1 MIESRSL
8 HPPSRTSMG
17 IVSFFRLPPDP
28 PLERSR
34 SVNKFYRFFG
44 HDGGIPFDH
53 DRPVS
58 SPYIRPPFLCIYR
71 VLLGLYMLTS
81 FLFYFVT
88 LATQPN
94 KFLRKQAWKLLGDI
108 MFHSF
113 LGMCVYFLISA
124 YHTFVYCRRQV
135 NPLSTW
141 PRPLQLAHLILQTT
155 VLVFP
160 IFCTIIYVYWT
171 LPALPGWHTRPLDRW
186 ATITFYMLNS
196 VFSFTE
202 LCFCASRPRPWSH
215 LIIIIF
221 ILALYLAFH
230 SLLVAATGGKVWV
243 YTVLKFSLV
252 INKGW
257 ISAGRIF
264 ALCVLAS
271 ASFSVMQLLLWIK
284 CRYLGGL
291 KLPRP
296 TVEETELQKLTDL
309 ANGRTLVPSPY
320 LEEM

>member
-1 MIESRSL
+1 
-8 HPPSRTSMG
+8 MG

-28 PLERSR
+28 PSESSR
-34 SVNKFYRFFG
+34 PVNKFYRFFG
-44 HDGGIPFDH
+44 LDRGIPLDH
-53 DRPVS
+53 DRPIS
-58 SPYIRPPFLCIYR
+58 SPYIRPQFLCIGR
-71 VLLGLYMLTS
+71 VLVGTYMLIS
-81 FLFYFVT
+81 FLLYFVT
-88 LATQPN
+88 LALQPN

-113 LGMCVYFLISA
+113 LGMCAYFLISG
-124 YHTFVYCRRQV
+124 YHTFVYCRRRR
-135 NPLSTW
+135 NPLSSW
-141 PRPLQLAHLILQTT
+141 PRPLQLAYLILQTT
-155 VLVFP
+155 ILVFP
-160 IFCTIIYVYWT
+160 IFCTVIYVYWT
-171 LPALPGWHTRPLDRW
+171 LPALPGWRTRPLDRW

-215 LIIIIF
+215 LIVIIL

-271 ASFSVMQLLLWIK
+271 TSFSVMQLLLWIK
-284 CRYLGGL
+284 CRYLSGL
-291 KLPRP
+291 RLLLP
-296 TVEETELQKLTDL
+296 TLEETELQKLT
-309 ANGRTLVPSPY
+309 NIPIGTTLVAGPY
-320 LEEM
+320 P

>member
-1 MIESRSL
+1 MA
-8 HPPSRTSMG
+8 
-17 IVSFFRLPPDP
+17 VASFFRLPSDRPSTQMTQP
-28 PLERSR
+28 VS
-34 SVNKFYRFFG
+34 KFYKFFG
-44 HDGGIPFDH
+44 LDGGFPFDH
-53 DRPVS
+53 HRPVW
-58 SPYIRPPFLCIYR
+58 SPYVRPLHLSLGR
-71 VLLGLYMLTS
+71 VLVGSYMLIS
-81 FLFYFVT
+81 FVYYFIT
-88 LATQPN
+88 LATQQN
-94 KFLRKQAWKLLGDI
+94 KFLRKQAWKRLGDI
-108 MFHSF
+108 TFHSF
-113 LGMCVYFLISA
+113 LGMAAYFLISG
-124 YHTFVYCRRQV
+124 YHTFVYCRRRR

-141 PRPLQLAHLILQTT
+141 ARPLQLAHHVLQTT

-160 IFCTIIYVYWT
+160 LFCTIIYVYWT

-196 VFSFTE
+196 VFSFAE

-215 LIIIIF
+215 LIVVIL

-271 ASFSVMQLLLWIK
+271 ASFFVIQLLLWVK

-291 KLPRP
+291 DIPQT
-296 TVEETELQKLTDL
+296 TVDETELQKLRVPI
-309 ANGRTLVPSPY
+309 GETLVARSLDVRERY
-320 LEEM
+320 R

>member
-1 MIESRSL
+1 
-8 HPPSRTSMG
+8 MG

-28 PLERSR
+28 PPTERGR
-34 SVNKFYRFFG
+34 PLNKFYKFFG
-44 HDGGIPFDH
+44 LDGGLPLEH

-58 SPYIRPPFLCIYR
+58 SPYVGPQFLCIGR
-71 VLLGLYMLTS
+71 VLVGMYMLIS
-81 FLFYFVT
+81 FIIYFVT
-88 LATQPN
+88 LASQPN

-113 LGMCVYFLISA
+113 LGLSAFFIISG
-124 YHTFVYCRRQV
+124 YHTFIYYRRLR
-135 NPLSTW
+135 NPLSSW
-141 PRPLQLAHLILQTT
+141 SRPLQLGHLILQTT

-160 IFCTIIYVYWT
+160 LFCTVIYVYWT

-196 VFSFTE
+196 IFSFTE

-215 LIIIIF
+215 LIVIIL

-264 ALCVLAS
+264 ALCVLAT
-271 ASFSVMQLLLWIK
+271 ASFSVTQLLLWIK

-291 KLPRP
+291 RIPQAI
-296 TVEETELQKLTDL
+296 TEETELQKL
-309 ANGRTLVPSPY
+309 NGVSVQAT
-320 LEEM
+320 M